1 MESSFKNFLIGFIVV
16 MFITV
21 GFAFVVNSG
30 YVNGVFSQ
38 LSAKSSVEGL
48 ANSSW
53 AMEGH
58 DKKLSE
64 QTNITGPNTN
74 NTKWTFDLG
83 NWIASPPSIG
93 PDGTIYILAA
103 GNGTNNNDSSYNASY
118 NNNATVTTKING
130 TNVTTI
136 NANHTDDGPLGE
148 IVNSTPNTYF
158 LFAINPN
165 GTLKWET
172 NYTMLL
178 SSGQS
183 AAPLIAADGTIYV
196 GANGQDNDFTNNNS
210 NNGLYAIYPNGTIKW
225 QFNIDFI
232 GSNGLNIAS
241 DGTIYTCNNRLYAIS
256 PNGTLN
262 WKSDM
267 IWAQGTPAIG
277 SDGTIYIV
285 GNGELYAY
293 QPDGTLKWKSSAGG
307 EGNIINQP
315 SIGPD
320 GSIYVTTDSFHLN
333 SGGYDFY
340 AFNPNGTTKWIFTS
354 KSSLI
359 GGYEMY
365 PDGYAPS
372 VSSDGTIYTSVDLG
386 QNGYIYSLNS
396 NGQINWRNITE
407 NGRGIF
413 SPFLIDSQGTIY
425 FISDQIYAE
434 YPNQT
439 IKWEASINNTGG
451 VGYLAIG
458 NDGTLYATTT
468 TSRYLYAIGP

>member
-21 GFAFVVNSG
+21 GFAFVLNNG
-30 YVNGVFSQ
+30 YMDGVFSQ

-64 QTNITGPNTN
+64 QSNIIGPKSN

-83 NWIASPPSIG
+83 YFIASPPSIG
-93 PDGTIYILAA
+93 SDGTIYILAA

-118 NNNATVTTKING
+118 INNATVTTMING

-136 NANHTDDGPLGE
+136 NNNFTDNGPLGE
-148 IVNSTPNTYF
+148 VPNSTINTYF

-178 SSGQS
+178 GLGQEE
-183 AAPLIAADGTIYV
+183 APLVAADGTIYV
-196 GANGQDNDFTNNNS
+196 GANGEDSGGASNNS
-210 NNGLYAIYPNGTIKW
+210 DNGLYAIDPNGTIKW
-225 QFNIDFI
+225 QFNKDFI
-232 GSNGLNIAS
+232 GSYGLNIAS
-241 DGTIYTCNNRLYAIS
+241 DGTIYTCNNRLYAIT
-256 PNGTLN
+256 PNGTLK

-267 IWAQGTPAIG
+267 IGVYGTPAIG

-285 GNGELYAY
+285 GNGELFAY
-293 QPDGTLKWKSSAGG
+293 QPDGTLKWHSYAGG
-307 EGNIINQP
+307 FDTNPP

-320 GSIYVTTDSFHLN
+320 GAIYVTTDSFHKDF
-333 SGGYDFY
+333 GGYDFY
-340 AFNPNGTTKWIFTS
+340 AFNQNGSTKWIFTS
-354 KSSLI
+354 NSSPN

-372 VSSDGTIYTSVDLG
+372 VGSDGTIYTSVALG
-386 QNGYIYSLNS
+386 DSGYIYSLNS
-396 NGQINWRNITE
+396 NGKVNWRNITE
-407 NGRGIF
+407 NGGLIS

-439 IKWEASINNTGG
+439 IKWEASINNPGTL
-451 VGYLAIG
+451 GYLAIG
-458 NDGTLYATTT
+458 KDGTLYATTE
-468 TSRYLYAIGP
+468 TSLYLYAIGP